1 MAKQNSVNL
10 DITNNADGFSIAG
23 GSTSRTL
30 GVSGADITLVG
41 SGTATLTFPTTSTTV
56 AGLGITQTFTASQ
69 TFSSGITSSS
79 LVVSGGS
86 TLSNVIVSSTTNAV
100 DVIASTDGVGL
111 RIAQATSGAGSRF
124 GALRLGRSATTTHN
138 TYIES
143 STGTLTLYNGID
155 AFGTNMLSISTS
167 ALTIPTTIA
176 GATFS
181 GIIRSTSGISA
192 STAITGGS
200 YVYSESGYRVGSS
213 SINAQTGTTYSLLT
227 SDDGKII
234 TMNNASGITL
244 TVPAGLPIGF
254 NCTVIQLGTGSVLIS
269 GTGGVTLNS
278 YQSKFRTIGQHG
290 AASIMSY
297 TTNVFNVAGGL
308 T

>member
-41 SGTATLTFPTTSTTV
+41 SGTATLTFPTTSTTI

-100 DVIASTDGVGL
+100 DVIASTDGAGL
-111 RIAQATSGAGSRF
+111 RIAQSTSGGSSRI
-124 GALRLGRSATTTHN
+124 GGIRLGRGTAAGSN
-138 TYIES
+138 TYLVNDSGVFTI
-143 STGTLTLYNGID
+143 YNGID
-155 AFGTNMLSISTS
+155 TTGTNLFNID
-167 ALTIPTTIA
+167 TTLAQFNVPIA

-192 STAITGGS
+192 STAITGGN
-200 YVYSESGYRVGSS
+200 YIFAENGFRVGAGA
-213 SINAQTGTTYSLLT
+213 INSQTGTTYTLLAA
-227 SDDGKII
+227 DNGEII
-234 TMNNASGITL
+234 VWNTGVGATLTIPSGLPVGFNATLIQTGTAAIGIT
-244 TVPAGLPIGF
+244 G
-254 NCTVIQLGTGSVLIS
+254 S
-269 GTGGVTLNS
+269 GTTLNS
-278 YQSKFRTIGQHG
+278 FEGKLRTAGQH
-290 AASIMSY
+290 AAVSLISY
-297 TTNVFNVAGGL
+297 SNNVFNIAGGL

>member
-41 SGTATLTFPTTSTTV
+41 SGTATLTFPTTSTTI

-111 RIAQATSGAGSRF
+111 RIAQATSGAGSRV
-124 GALRLGRSATTTHN
+124 GALKLGRSATTTHN

-143 STGTLTLYNGID
+143 STGTVTLYNGTD

-181 GIIRSTSGISA
+181 GIIRSTSGVSA
-192 STAITGGS
+192 ASAITGGS
-200 YVYSESGYRVGSS
+200 YVFAESGYRVGTGA
-213 SINAQTGTTYSLLT
+213 INSQTGTTYTLLAA
-227 SDDGKII
+227 DNGEII
-234 TMNNASGITL
+234 VWNTGVGATLTIPSGLPVGFNATLIQTGTAAIGIT
-244 TVPAGLPIGF
+244 G
-254 NCTVIQLGTGSVLIS
+254 S
-269 GTGGVTLNS
+269 GTTLNS
-278 YQSKFRTIGQHG
+278 FEGKLRTAGQH
-290 AASIMSY
+290 AAVSLISY
-297 TTNVFNVAGGL
+297 SNNVFNIAGGL